1 MTELPISEGE
11 ARSMR
16 DRLLAVEKEASAAKT
31 EIAIH
36 EATCSTRYRNLV
48 ALILLLAG
56 ANSVAAFPHIAQ
68 ILSIIM
74 K

>member
-16 DRLLAVEKEASAAKT
+16 DRLLAVEREASAAKS
-31 EIAIH
+31 EIAVH
-36 EATCSTRYRNLV
+36 EATCSQRYRNLV
-48 ALILLLAG
+48 LLILGLAA
-56 ANSVAAFPHIAQ
+56 ANSVAAFPHITQ
-68 ILSIIM
+68 ILALL